1 MNLDELFSQQLST
14 EPTQVCYML
23 QEGITVH
30 IRKHQMS
37 AGPLTLIEPDLTGWT
52 YNSTTAQG
60 WPLFLKETA

>member
-37 AGPLTLIEPDLTGWT
+37 AGPLTLIEPDLAGWT